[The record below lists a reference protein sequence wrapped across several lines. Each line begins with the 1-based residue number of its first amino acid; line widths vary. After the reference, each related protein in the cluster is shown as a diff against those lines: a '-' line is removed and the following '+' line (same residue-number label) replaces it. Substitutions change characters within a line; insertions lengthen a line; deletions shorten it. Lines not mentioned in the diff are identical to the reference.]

1 MSSTFAKLQ
10 VCNSYE
16 GSCFTQRVIAD
27 SDSWLQP
34 TLGRNQQIILNSVPH
49 AGWSLVGGATF
60 LLFLPL
66 FGMMIPIPI
75 DQFRFRFFGWIKSR
89 LTMLQGFAV
98 QWTPNP
104 WDKVLRLILT
114 CLQDQLQIERL
125 LCQKLSEF
133 SHASCSRPGWI
144 SGFNLDVSPI
154 AFHAQVEYMLS
165 WTWTLSAVATT
176 VLIRWRPTI
185 QARFGEIRP

>member
-1 MSSTFAKLQ
+1 MSARATHQRHMSENLETKLSD
-10 VCNSYE
+10 VISMRVRGE
-16 GSCFTQRVIAD
+16 GYITTSRAHDFD
-27 SDSWLQP
+27 LH
-34 TLGRNQQIILNSVPH
+34 L
-49 AGWSLVGGATF
+49 SLVKP
-60 LLFLPL
+60 LLQCNAVHDFVLL
-66 FGMMIPIPI
+66 
-75 DQFRFRFFGWIKSR
+75 QFSLCMQIAKSR

-133 SHASCSRPGWI
+133 SHASCSRPDWI

-165 WTWTLSAVATT
+165 WTWMLFAVATT